1 MVEGI
6 VALGTTFHDDVVEDG
21 IESVGAVVVSTTVSI
36 AAVESDITLVSDDD
50 ESDEHETSA
59 NAAMT
64 IEILRITS
72 S

>member
-36 AAVESDITLVSDDD
+36 AAVESDIALVSDDD

-72 S
+72 L

>member
-1 MVEGI
+1 VEGI